1 MEMSIT
7 KALRELKTLDSRIL
21 KKINEATFV
30 TAVKSKETIRGYKT
44 KEDFEKAAGSS
55 LQSIQEL
62 MENRKK
68 IKKAI
73 VESNASTIVEVAGKP
88 MTVADA
94 IERKNFIEVEKNL
107 LRKMFSDFSQ
117 SQIKMDTENNR
128 AQTRL
133 DNQLTGLLSKEANP
147 DVSELEGFK
156 KLFWSTEETMLI
168 DPIDSQTTAL
178 ELEKDIETFEN
189 EVDVA
194 LQEINARTNIIFL

>member
-7 KALRELKTLDSRIL
+7 KALRELKTLDSRIV
-21 KKINEATFV
+21 KKISEATFA

-44 KEDFEKAAGSS
+44 KEDFEKAAGAS

-62 MENRKK
+62 MTNRKK

-73 VESNASTIVEVAGKP
+73 VESNATTIVEVAGAR

-94 IERKNFIEVEKNL
+94 IERKNFIEVEKTL
-107 LRKMFSDFSQ
+107 LRKLFSDFSQ
-117 SQIKMDTENNR
+117 AQLKMDTENSR
-128 AQTRL
+128 AQSRL
-133 DNQLTGLLSKEANP
+133 DTQITGVLSKEASP
-147 DVSELEGFK
+147 DVVELEGFK

-168 DPIDSQTTAL
+168 DPIESQTLAL
-178 ELEKDIETFEN
+178 KMEKDIDAFET

-194 LQEINARTNIIFL
+194 LQEINARTNIVID